1 MRYERS
7 RAISA
12 RHAELIQLVQGGDHS
27 SATLATELGVS
38 EPTIYRDIE
47 FLREQGIV
55 IKAVRVGRRW
65 AYRVL
70 DATAADRAI
79 QQKRLGAAG

>member
-12 RHAELIQLVQGGDHS
+12 RHADLIELLQDGDYS
-27 SATLATELGVS
+27 SATLAAELGVS

-47 FLREQGIV
+47 FLRAQGIE

-65 AYRVL
+65 AYRIVN
-70 DATAADRAI
+70 ATATETVV
-79 QQKRLGAAG
+79 QQNRMDAAG